1 MVWVSVYLRSWAI
14 VRYSCTPSSRSEQGH
29 KKIPPDLRGRSAE
42 KLLVEV
48 GALDT
53 RLHLVVQAVAVQAVD
68 VGGDR
73 PVWR

>member
-14 VRYSCTPSSRSEQGH
+14 VRYAF
-29 KKIPPDLRGRSAE
+29 DLRGRSAE

-48 GALDT
+48 VALAT